1 MRLNSGVDKDEKIKK
16 AIGPMLHLNLDKS
29 GPPENPATP
38 SSSTHAEALNAESQP
53 EAPAFVTIQRKPW
66 LLGDLVRVILVLLSV
81 IVAAGLVLIILPQPT
96 IDKMT
101 KDLQARQGESQ
112 PDKVALLFLGDEA
125 KENEFRIRGVV
136 RNISTDQLEQL
147 DTAVRLYSHDGT
159 ILETAIVRMNKETI
173 APDEVAQF
181 ELVYPNYKNDIMKY
195 SVEFK
200 LRDGALVP
208 YKDLRTT
215 R

>member
-1 MRLNSGVDKDEKIKK
+1 MI
-16 AIGPMLHLNLDKS
+16 HLNLDKS
-29 GPPENPATP
+29 GPPENPVTQP
-38 SSSTHAEALNAESQP
+38 SSVQAEPPVAETQP
-53 EAPAFVTIQRKPW
+53 EAPNFITIQRKPW
-66 LLGDLVRVILVLLSV
+66 LLGDLVRVMIILLSAV
-81 IVAAGLVLIILPQPT
+81 VVAGLVLTILPQST
-96 IDKMT
+96 MDRMT
-101 KDLQARQGESQ
+101 KKLQARHGESR
-112 PDKVALLFLGDEA
+112 PDQVALLFLGDEA

-147 DTAVRLYSHDGT
+147 DTAVRLFSHDGT
-159 ILETAIVRMNKETI
+159 LLETAIVRMNKETI

>member
-1 MRLNSGVDKDEKIKK
+1 
-16 AIGPMLHLNLDKS
+16 MLHLNLDKS
-29 GPPENPATP
+29 GPPEDPVTP
-38 SSSTHAEALNAESQP
+38 SSSVQAESPDAENQP
-53 EAPAFVTIQRKPW
+53 EAPTFTTIQRKPW
-66 LLGDLVRVILVLLSV
+66 LLGDLVRVVIVLLSV
-81 IVAAGLVLIILPQPT
+81 VVAAGLVLTILPQST
-96 IDKMT
+96 MDKMT
-101 KDLQARQGESQ
+101 KKLQARHGESQ
-112 PDKVALLFLGDEA
+112 PDQVALLFLGDEA

-147 DTAVRLYSHDGT
+147 DTAVRLFSHDGT
-159 ILETAIVRMNKETI
+159 ILETAIVRMNKEAI